1 VRVTDLLRR
10 RSVELAW
17 AAFAAA
23 NLVAM
28 GLWPDWETIPF
39 HFVWISLTLVY
50 GFRVWGRGGTAI
62 VLSAVIAATGGLIF
76 VDALDG
82 IQLWGEL
89 FEVPL
94 MSAMFLAMVWHARRR
109 QDALRTAELRAEQ
122 NSELMAR
129 REQFVNDASHELRT
143 PVTIARGHLDLALRA
158 NGDAPQEIVI
168 AVDELDRMAKI
179 IERLLLLAKADLPDF
194 GVREELD
201 LEPFLEDVFIRWSEV
216 GPRVWRLGHVD
227 PGSVTADREGLRIV
241 LDALLEN
248 AVKYTEETDAIE
260 LRATGQDGV
269 VVIEVADE
277 GCGIAP
283 EAAARVFERFARAD
297 PSRARVSG
305 GAGLGLAI
313 VDAIVRAHGGT
324 VDVDS
329 GAGGSTFSFRLP
341 GFRSAMD
348 LAETT
353 VPRASLAADGLI
365 SPES

>member
-1 VRVTDLLRR
+1 MRVTDLLRR

-50 GFRVWGRGGTAI
+50 GFRVWNRGGTTV
-62 VLSAVIAATGGLIF
+62 VLSAVIVGTGGLIF
-76 VDALDG
+76 VDALEG

-109 QDALRTAELRAEQ
+109 QDALRMAELRAEQ

-168 AVDELDRMAKI
+168 AVDELERMDKI

-216 GPRVWRLGHVD
+216 GPRVWRLGHID
-227 PGSVTADREGLRIV
+227 PGIVNADREGLRIA

-248 AVKYTEETDAIE
+248 AVKYTEATDAIE
-260 LRATGQDGV
+260 LRATGRDGV
-269 VVIEVADE
+269 VEIEVADE
-277 GCGIAP
+277 GCGIP
-283 EAAARVFERFARAD
+283 HEAAAHVFERFARAD

-313 VDAIVRAHGGT
+313 VDAIVRAHGGK

-329 GAGGSTFSFRLP
+329 GAGGSTFSLRLP
-341 GFRSAMD
+341 GFRSATD
-348 LAETT
+348 LAERT
-353 VPRASLAADGLI
+353 VARASLATDGLI
-365 SPES
+365 GPGS